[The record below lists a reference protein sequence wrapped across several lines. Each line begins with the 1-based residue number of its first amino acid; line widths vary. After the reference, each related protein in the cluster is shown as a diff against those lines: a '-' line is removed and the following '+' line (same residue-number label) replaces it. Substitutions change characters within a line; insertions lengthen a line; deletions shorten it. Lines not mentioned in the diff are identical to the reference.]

1 VIPFHYIVLIDRKQ
15 SGQTLFLKALS
26 RDLAKQ
32 KRLRGL
38 FIHGDNER
46 TEHLLQEGFMREQA
60 RKRVTRE
67 TSRRLVD
74 VFAEAGVS
82 CVSMEIS
89 QLAKINGGGEISIE
103 KALHDR
109 IPGRTHLILSNLVDG
124 DGNIIELELLA
135 KQLSELIGTPIL
147 KVSNAEIKGIF
158 VEEDSQNTKAIG
170 LARTD
175 IQHLSIQDWGKFEE
189 FFLV

>member
-26 RDLAKQ
+26 RDLANQ
-32 KRLRGL
+32 QQLRGL

-46 TEHLLQEGFMREQA
+46 TEHLLQEGFMRDQA

-89 QLAKINGGGEISIE
+89 QLAQSSAEGEISVD
-103 KALHDR
+103 KAFHER
-109 IPGRTHLILSNLVDG
+109 IPGRTHLILSNLADADG
-124 DGNIIELELLA
+124 RIIELEKMASELSKLLA
-135 KQLSELIGTPIL
+135 APVL
-147 KVSNAEIKGIF
+147 KITNAEIQGIF
-158 VEEDSQNTKAIG
+158 VEAADQNTKEISSEQAH
-170 LARTD
+170 
-175 IQHLSIQDWGKFEE
+175 IQYISIKDWSKFEE
-189 FFLV
+189 LFPQ